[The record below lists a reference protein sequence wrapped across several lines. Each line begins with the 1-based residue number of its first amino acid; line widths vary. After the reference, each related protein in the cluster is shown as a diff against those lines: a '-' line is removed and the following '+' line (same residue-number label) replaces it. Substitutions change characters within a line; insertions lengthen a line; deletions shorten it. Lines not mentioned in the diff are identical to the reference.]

1 MSWTFCGRGW
11 IAAAAVAAWGI
22 GLAVGCNGGGGSS
35 GGGGNGSGSGDAP
48 PAFVSIGTAPVGGSF
63 YNVGSALADAL
74 NENSDVGGWRNVTAE
89 STGGSLENLRRLDS
103 DEIQLGMSNSSIT
116 YFAVRGEG
124 GFDKQYEVRSV
135 MTLHPLIAMFVTKQ
149 GSGIE
154 KIADLKGKRVVVGPE
169 GAGFEYFIRPI
180 LEAHGV
186 TYQDFEPVYAGMQT
200 SVGYLQDESVAAT
213 FLGGGLRAPA
223 ITSAAS
229 TMDIVLVPFDPDV
242 RTELV
247 ERYPF
252 YQPVTVP
259 AETYRGQ
266 EADFA
271 GLNVG
276 SAHLICRADAEEEF
290 VYRAAKL
297 IYESRE
303 TLAEKHA
310 ALQHVKAENVV
321 RQTGTEFHPGA
332 IRYYREA
339 GIWQG
344 ESGEPRSKN
353 GSEPSD
359 PRPPQE

>member
-1 MSWTFCGRGW
+1 MIAITL
-11 IAAAAVAAWGI
+11 AAALGMGLVA
-22 GLAVGCNGGGGSS
+22 GCNGGGDD
-35 GGGGNGSGSGDAP
+35 GGGGGTGSESGNGSGAGKAV

-74 NENSDVGGWRNVTAE
+74 NQHAKEGGWRNVTAE

-103 DEIQLGMSNSSIT
+103 NEIQLGLSNSSIT

-124 GFDKQYEVRSV
+124 GFDKKYNVRSV

-149 GSGIE
+149 GSGIQ

-186 TYQDFEPVYAGMQT
+186 TYKDFEPVYAGMQT

-229 TMDIVLVPFDPDV
+229 SMHIFLVPFDPNA
-242 RTELV
+242 RTKLTET
-247 ERYPF
+247 YPF
-252 YQPVTVP
+252 YQPITVP
-259 AETYRGQ
+259 AGTYRGQ
-266 EADFA
+266 DADFA

-276 SAHLICRADAEEEF
+276 SAHLICRADADDEF
-290 VYRAAKL
+290 VYRVAKL

-303 TLAEKHA
+303 SLAEKHA
-310 ALQHVKAENVV
+310 ALQHVNAEDVV

-332 IRYYREA
+332 IRYYREI
-339 GIWQG
+339 GIWNAA
-344 ESGEPRSKN
+344 SGEPKAEN
-353 GSEPSD
+353 GSQPSA
-359 PRPPQE
+359 PRSSQE